1 MQHSARL
8 VTHLHGR
15 LCAKIAATTIAE
27 MSMSRKPAA
36 PPPLPAPPLA
46 HLVIHASAAPAGR
59 SVWTAPL
66 AWLDWL
72 RGLAMAATPACPLR
86 LHIDD
91 LQGQRVFTAD
101 DAGPALDLDLPA
113 GTYQVT
119 ALLGPHCRGYTLT
132 LVEGV
137 PNELYLCSSLC
148 GGGGKTQ
155 AKIQQK

>member
-1 MQHSARL
+1 
-8 VTHLHGR
+8 
-15 LCAKIAATTIAE
+15 
-27 MSMSRKPAA
+27 MSRKPAA

-59 SVWTAPL
+59 SAWTAPL
-66 AWLDWL
+66 AWL

-101 DAGPALDLDLPA
+101 DAGPELDLDLPA

-119 ALLGPHCRGYTLT
+119 ALLGPRCRGYTLT
-132 LVEGV
+132 LVEGE
-137 PNELYLCSSLC
+137 PNALYLCPSLC

-155 AKIQQK
+155 AK